1 MIENIHKNQPQFKD
15 RRRRRGQA
23 GGLCTHTLVHSLY
36 IQSVLKVLN
45 LYIYACVYT
54 AYSLPPCWQEGG
66 KSEEWV
72 EFDTP
77 EILNQLFMP
86 GPNHKS
92 PPRYPQVACISNGPI
107 FGEEGAE
114 GGGGGGGGGVRP
126 FTPLSNSF

>member
-1 MIENIHKNQPQFKD
+1 MYSHFSTFFIHSK
-15 RRRRRGQA
+15 
-23 GGLCTHTLVHSLY
+23 C
-36 IQSVLKVLN
+36 LKGIY
-45 LYIYACVYT
+45 YIYSCVYT

-114 GGGGGGGGGVRP
+114 GGWGGG
-126 FTPLSNSF
+126 